1 MEPLPVL
8 ESERVPRSSRWRQ
21 VFEMDETVQAQ
32 IARLTSDVQ
41 HVQTD
46 VADIKV
52 ALRRFDDKLDALNAR
67 IDGVRTEL
75 TAKIEGVRTD
85 LTEKFE
91 SLRGDVNAK
100 IDGLRSEISSIKVWA
115 LSLYFALAGSL
126 LFVMAKGFKWL

>member
-1 MEPLPVL
+1 MDPLPVL

-67 IDGVRTEL
+67 IDGVRT
-75 TAKIEGVRTD
+75 D

-100 IDGLRSEISSIKVWA
+100 IDGLRSEISSMKVWA

-126 LFVMAKGFKWL
+126 LFVMAKGFKWF